1 MADDTTNTSNIGT
14 VLTRNLQEEMQTSYM
29 EYAMSVIIS
38 RALPEVRDG
47 LKPVQRRILYAM
59 QQAGATSASRYRK
72 CAAFVGDVLKLYHP
86 HGDTAVYDALV
97 RMAQPFSLRYPLI
110 DGQGNFGSVDGDP
123 PAAMRY
129 TEARLAAI
137 TGELMDDIEKQTV
150 DMVPNYDGSDQEPTV
165 LPGRLPNLLINGA
178 TGIAVGMTT
187 NIPPHNLREVCTA
200 VKHLVENPEATGEDL
215 LAFVQGP
222 DFPTGGIIMG
232 TTGIKQAYSTG
243 HGRIVV
249 RARHTFEEAKNGRER
264 IIIDELPYAVNK
276 AALVAKIAEL
286 VSDRKLEGIADL
298 RDESDRQGM
307 RIVIELKRE
316 AQVFT
321 VLNNL
326 YKHTQLQQSFGVIML
341 AIVDGRPVVLS
352 LKQALQ
358 LFIDHRRDVILRR
371 TRFDLEKAQERA
383 HILEGLK
390 ICLDHLDEVI
400 KTIRAASDTE
410 KASTELQS
418 KFGLSERQAKAV
430 LALTLG
436 RLTRLERS
444 KIDEEYEEVIKTI
457 AYLES
462 ILASDQKVRLLIRDE
477 MDDLTKKYGDDRR
490 TEITEQEATE
500 LSAEDLVPK
509 EEVVV
514 TLTHRGYVKR
524 QPLRVFRAQKRGGVG
539 LKGARPTSG
548 SDAPSGTREE
558 DYAEH
563 MLTIHTHASMLFF
576 TQSGRVFQ
584 LRVHEIP
591 ERERSAKGMPINNLI
606 DIGGNERV
614 TSVFVRPETETDAH
628 YMLMVTK
635 NGYIKKTALREY
647 ANVRRNGLIAIN
659 LQEGDELDW
668 VTPTTGSDEV
678 IIATALGKAIRFSES
693 EVRAMGRDTQG
704 VIGIKLGKGDTVAG
718 MGTAVADGDVLVI
731 TERGYGKRTPVS
743 EYPMH
748 HRAGQGVFTLKVT
761 DRVGKLSSMRV
772 VQDPEE
778 EVLLISASGMVLRTP
793 VGAISQIGRQ
803 TQGVIVMRVAPDDQV
818 VTIAPVGSVEESD
831 GKE

>member
-1 MADDTTNTSNIGT
+1 MADETIGT
-14 VLTRNLQEEMQTSYM
+14 IRPRNLQEEMQNSYM
-29 EYAMSVIIS
+29 EYALSVIIS
-38 RALPEVRDG
+38 RALPDVRDG
-47 LKPVQRRILYAM
+47 LKPVQRRILYTM
-59 QQAGATSASRYRK
+59 NRAGATSGTKTKK
-72 CAAFVGDVLKLYHP
+72 CAAFVGDVMKLYHP
-86 HGDTAVYDALV
+86 HGDAAIYDALV

-110 DGQGNFGSVDGDP
+110 EGQGNFGSIDGDP

-129 TEARLAAI
+129 TEARLSAI
-137 TGELMDDIEKQTV
+137 SDELMDDIEKQTV
-150 DMVPNYDGSDQEPTV
+150 DMEPNYDNSEQQPSV
-165 LPGRLPNLLINGA
+165 LPARVPNLLVNGA
-178 TGIAVGMTT
+178 SGIAVGMTT
-187 NIPPHNLREVCTA
+187 NIPPHNLREIA
-200 VKHLVENPEATGEDL
+200 AGVKHLVDNAEATSEEL
-215 LAFVQGP
+215 LDFVKGP
-222 DFPTGGIIMG
+222 DFPTGGLIMG
-232 TTGIKQAYSTG
+232 TAGIKAAYSTG
-243 HGRIVV
+243 HGRIIV
-249 RARHTFEEAKNGRER
+249 RARHTFEQAPNGRER

-286 VSDRKLEGIADL
+286 VSERKLEGIADL

-326 YKHTQLQQSFGVIML
+326 YKHTQLQTTFGVIML

-371 TRFDLEKAQERA
+371 TRYDLERAQERA

-390 ICLDHLDEVI
+390 IILDHLDEAI
-400 KTIRAASDTE
+400 KTIRASADQDT
-410 KASTELQS
+410 ASTQLQQ

-436 RLTRLERS
+436 RLTRLERG
-444 KIDEEYEEVIKTI
+444 KIDEEYEQVIKTI

-462 ILASDQKVRLLIRDE
+462 ILASERKVRELIKEE
-477 MDDLTKKYGDDRR
+477 MDDLVKKYGDDRR
-490 TEITEQEATE
+490 TEITDQEATE

-539 LKGARPTSG
+539 LKGAKPTAG
-548 SDAPSGTREE
+548 GQAPSGTHEE
-558 DYAEH
+558 DYALH
-563 MLTIHTHASMLFF
+563 LLTTHTHASMLFF

-584 LRVHEIP
+584 LRVHEVP
-591 ERERSAKGMPINNLI
+591 ERERQAKGMPINNLI
-606 DIGGNERV
+606 DIGSNERI
-614 TSVFVRPETETDAH
+614 TSVFVRPESESEAH

-635 NGYIKKTALREY
+635 NGYIKKTAMAEY

-659 LQEGDELDW
+659 LQDGDELDW
-668 VTPTTGSDEV
+668 VTPTSGKDEV
-678 IIATALGKAIRFSES
+678 LIATEQGKAIRFGES

-704 VIGIKLGKGDTVAG
+704 VIGIKLGKGDAVAG
-718 MGTAVADGDVLVI
+718 MATVVPGGDLLAI
-731 TERGYGKRTPVS
+731 TQRGYGKRTPLK
-743 EYPMH
+743 EYPKK

-761 DRVGKLSSMRV
+761 DRVGKLAAVRV
-772 VQDPEE
+772 VRDPEE
-778 EVLLISASGMVLRTP
+778 EVLVISASGMVLRTP

-803 TQGVIVMRVAPDDQV
+803 TQGVIVMRLAADDQV
-818 VTIAPVGSVEESD
+818 VAIAPVAAIEEGDSKD
-831 GKE
+831 

>member
-1 MADDTTNTSNIGT
+1 LADDSIGT

-59 QQAGATSASRYRK
+59 HRAGATSGTKTKK
-72 CAAFVGDVLKLYHP
+72 CAAFVGDVMKLYHP
-86 HGDTAVYDALV
+86 HGDSAIYDALV

-110 DGQGNFGSVDGDP
+110 DGQGNFGSIDGDP

-129 TEARLAAI
+129 TEARLSAI
-137 TGELMDDIEKQTV
+137 TGELMADIEKQTV
-150 DMVPNYDGSDQEPTV
+150 DMVASYDGSEEEPSV
-165 LPGRLPNLLINGA
+165 LPARIPNLLVNGA
-178 TGIAVGMTT
+178 SGIAVGMTT
-187 NIPPHNLREVCTA
+187 NIPPHNLREVTA
-200 VKHLVENPEATGEDL
+200 GVKHLVDNPEATSEDL
-215 LAFVQGP
+215 LGFVKGP
-222 DFPTGGIIMG
+222 DFPTGGLVMG
-232 TTGIKQAYSTG
+232 TAGIKAAYSTG
-243 HGRIVV
+243 HGRIIV
-249 RARHTFEEAKNGRER
+249 RARHTFEQAPNGRER

-286 VSDRKLEGIADL
+286 VSERRLEGIADL

-316 AQVFT
+316 AKVFT

-326 YKHTQLQQSFGVIML
+326 YKHTQLQTTFGVIML

-358 LFIDHRRDVILRR
+358 LFIDHRRNVILRR
-371 TRFDLEKAQERA
+371 TRFDLERAQERA

-400 KTIRAASDTE
+400 KTIRGASDQDAASE
-410 KASTELQS
+410 QLQT

-436 RLTRLERS
+436 RLTRLERG
-444 KIDEEYEEVIKTI
+444 KVDEEYEQVIKTI
-457 AYLES
+457 AYLEN
-462 ILASDQKVRLLIRDE
+462 ILASERKVRELIKEE
-477 MDDLTKKYGDDRR
+477 MDDVVKKYGDDRR
-490 TEITEQEATE
+490 TEITDQEATE

-514 TLTHRGYVKR
+514 TLTHRGYAKR

-539 LKGARPTSG
+539 LKGAKPTAG
-548 SDAPSGTREE
+548 SSAPSGTHEE
-558 DYAEH
+558 DYALH
-563 MLTIHTHASMLFF
+563 LLTTHTHASMLFF

-584 LRVHEIP
+584 LRVHEVP
-591 ERERSAKGMPINNLI
+591 ERERQAKGVPINNLI
-606 DIGGNERV
+606 DIGANERI
-614 TSVFVRPETETDAH
+614 TSVFVRPETDSEAH

-635 NGYIKKTALREY
+635 NGYIKKTAMAEY

-659 LQEGDELDW
+659 LQDGDELDW
-668 VTPTTGSDEV
+668 VTPTTGNDEV
-678 IIATALGKAIRFSES
+678 IIATELGKAIRFGES

-704 VIGIKLGKGDTVAG
+704 VIGIKLGKGDAVAG
-718 MGTAVADGDVLVI
+718 MATVVEGGNLLVL
-731 TERGYGKRTPVS
+731 TQRGYGKRTPLD

-761 DRVGKLSSMRV
+761 DRVGKLAAVRV
-772 VQDPEE
+772 ARDPEE
-778 EVLLISASGMVLRTP
+778 EILVISASGMVLRTP

-803 TQGVIVMRVAPDDQV
+803 TQGVIVMRLAPEDQLVA
-818 VTIAPVGSVEESD
+818 IAPVAAIEEGD